1 MTKKAKFVFNYD
13 DLKTDL
19 TLEEVIALIST
30 GDRNSPEYG
39 LTVMIL
45 KKLTTGSRSMTK
57 KQMYDLYMR
66 NRDQISKASFYRILT
81 KLITR
86 GMVLYDEEVEQYQP
100 SVFFS
105 NALQR
110 LAISWERI
118 VIKEL
123 IN

>member
-1 MTKKAKFVFNYD
+1 
-13 DLKTDL
+13 LKTDL

-39 LTVMIL
+39 LTIMIL